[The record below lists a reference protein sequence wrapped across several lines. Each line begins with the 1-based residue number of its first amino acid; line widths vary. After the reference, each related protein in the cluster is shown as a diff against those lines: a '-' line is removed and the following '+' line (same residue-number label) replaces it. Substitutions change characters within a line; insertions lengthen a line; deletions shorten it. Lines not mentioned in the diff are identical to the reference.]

1 MAAQAT
7 HDLAIKTGEYQSNG
21 ETKARWLKIGT
32 VFRHDDGG
40 TSIKL
45 DAVPVGL
52 PEWNGWV
59 SVFKRQEQSANGG
72 RPAQQRGNGAGHNGQ
87 RPNGGGG
94 YADFEDDIPF
104 DRAYRGAEYII

>member
-32 VFRHDDGG
+32 VFKHDDGG

-45 DAVPVGL
+45 ECLPVGL
-52 PEWNGWV
+52 TDWNGWV
-59 SVFKRQEQSANGG
+59 SVFKRDEQRQSQGNG
-72 RPAQQRGNGAGHNGQ
+72 AQQQAAPRRGNGTGRGNGQ
-87 RPNGGGG
+87 QQPQNL
-94 YADFEDDIPF
+94 AEFDDDIPF
-104 DRAYRGAEYII
+104 